1 MNFDEYRQMDGVA
14 LAQAVANKEVTASE
28 LLEIAIARA
37 EEVNP
42 ELNGLI
48 IPLYEQA
55 RDVAKN
61 PVAGSLSG
69 VPMLSKD
76 FYQEMAG
83 APHYMGSK
91 GLKLLNNMALS
102 DTQLVKR
109 WRQAGLV
116 IFGRTNNP
124 EFAAKGITEPE
135 AWGATRNPWNTE
147 HTPGGSSGGSA
158 AMVAAGVVP
167 FAGDRKSVV

>member
-1 MNFDEYRQMDGVA
+1 MMNFDEYRQMDGVA
-14 LAQAVANKEVTASE
+14 LAAAVANKEVTASE

-83 APHYMGSK
+83 APHYMGK
-91 GLKLLNNMALS
+91 
-102 DTQLVKR
+102 
-109 WRQAGLV
+109 
-116 IFGRTNNP
+116 IGRASCR
-124 EFAAKGITEPE
+124 E
-135 AWGATRNPWNTE
+135 R
-147 HTPGGSSGGSA
+147 
-158 AMVAAGVVP
+158 V
-167 FAGDRKSVV
+167 

>member
-91 GLKLLNNMALS
+91 GLKRINNIAQS
-102 DTQLVKR
+102 DSELVR
-109 WRQAGLV
+109 S
-116 IFGRTNNP
+116 
-124 EFAAKGITEPE
+124 E
-135 AWGATRNPWNTE
+135 E
-147 HTPGGSSGGSA
+147 HTSELQSRPHL
-158 AMVAAGVVP
+158 VC
-167 FAGDRKSVV
+167 RLLLEKK